1 MGDID
6 EEKYE
11 QNFYEDFKINT
22 EYTTELYYISNNN
35 NNNSQRN
42 NEIIKQ
48 TNKDNFN
55 RSNKPD
61 DGINPSSKVNEKE
74 LNSITNQKDNDDNS
88 YQKEKILGRKK
99 KNSHVI
105 GNHNKYSEDNIIR
118 KIKGLLLSCI
128 LKFINNYIVKI
139 YSGKIGRGIFEKKL
153 KKINPHQILDSKGDK
168 DFLNKNI
175 KDIFSDNI
183 SAKYSCYSLNHN
195 KNVIETL
202 LNEEN
207 FEIRKKFEVL
217 FSFTFSYLLNYII
230 GNITIPELEGLDK
243 LDEICYK
250 FEDDKEYLNLIRYYI
265 LNFENI
271 IMRKKNR
278 TKNNKYH

>member
-11 QNFYEDFKINT
+11 QNFYRDFKINT
-22 EYTTELYYISNNN
+22 EYSTELCYISNNN
-35 NNNSQRN
+35 NSQKN

-139 YSGKIGRGIFEKKL
+139 YGGKIGRGIFEKKL